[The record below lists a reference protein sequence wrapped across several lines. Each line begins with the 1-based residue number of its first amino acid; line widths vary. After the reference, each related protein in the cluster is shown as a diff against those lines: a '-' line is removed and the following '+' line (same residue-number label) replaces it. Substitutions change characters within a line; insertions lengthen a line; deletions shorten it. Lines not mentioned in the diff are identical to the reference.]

1 MLAMAEIAVGLAMA
15 QDPSVSVFEAHS
27 FDSGVGVKGEH
38 DDGRPLGVVRHRRP
52 PPPAATHPRCVEI
65 PWIPCC

>member
-1 MLAMAEIAVGLAMA
+1 VLAMAEIAVGLAMA

-52 PPPAATHPRCVEI
+52 DTTASSHASSMR
-65 PWIPCC
+65 